1 VLPNKIS
8 RIKDWKVYIQR
19 RNSLYYVSVFNKAY
33 GQLLQKEISCS
44 FKNQLYSF
52 GNKICTFYR
61 SEKEIKKVSKK
72 FLNLLWHKKEKIKK
86 IKEKCV
92 KYEQIEKE
100 LLKQYENNIILRVEN
115 YEKLMEKISHI
126 FLYLTTI
133 PFLALEAISSLSEKE
148 QCLFKEDI
156 SFFIKFRKKNRNPIE
171 SVIFEQIWKKAA
183 KIQNKPDF
191 IFYSYFTYDELGD
204 LLKNRKYPSEKEI
217 EKRKS
222 GCIFYDSNDKIC
234 FYYGSVDQ
242 LSWMMPENK
251 KVEKNK
257 YISNIKGNIA
267 YKGYAEGKVCIINH
281 ESDLKKFRAGDIIV
295 SINTNPTLMPALVKC
310 KAIITDEGGLSC
322 HASIISRELKKPCIV
337 GTKIATKVLKDGDF
351 VEVNADSGIVK
362 IIK

>member
-1 VLPNKIS
+1 
-8 RIKDWKVYIQR
+8 
-19 RNSLYYVSVFNKAY
+19 
-33 GQLLQKEISCS
+33 
-44 FKNQLYSF
+44 
-52 GNKICTFYR
+52 
-61 SEKEIKKVSKK
+61 
-72 FLNLLWHKKEKIKK
+72 
-86 IKEKCV
+86 
-92 KYEQIEKE
+92 
-100 LLKQYENNIILRVEN
+100 
-115 YEKLMEKISHI
+115 MEKISHI